1 MAAPGTYRGY
11 FFCKIRLST
20 LFLPF
25 DQLYEGELFRSDMA
39 PDTDIQPPSPPANSP
54 VSVAEQYGKPLERY
68 LMRRIRDG
76 QDVRDL
82 AQEVYLRLLRVGKA
96 ELAGDSPAYLYWIA
110 SHVVYEFKLRA
121 KRERV
126 VFDSDAVDALT
137 EHPAEV
143 ERDPISE
150 ELDREGQL
158 NRALKRLPPA
168 YRAVILMHKRD
179 GLSFEEVA
187 RELQLSKHTVKKYV
201 GRALAALRAAKW
213 EL

>member
-1 MAAPGTYRGY
+1 MG
-11 FFCKIRLST
+11 
-20 LFLPF
+20 
-25 DQLYEGELFRSDMA
+25 
-39 PDTDIQPPSPPANSP
+39 SP

-68 LMRRIRDG
+68 LMRRVRDG

-96 ELAGDSPAYLYWIA
+96 ELATGDSPAYLYWIA

-137 EHPAEV
+137 EHPPEV
-143 ERDPISE
+143 ERDPIGE
-150 ELDREGQL
+150 GLDLEGQL
-158 NRALKRLPPA
+158 SRALKRLPPA

-179 GLSFEEVA
+179 GLSFAEVA
-187 RELQLSKHTVKKYV
+187 NELQLSKHTVKKYV